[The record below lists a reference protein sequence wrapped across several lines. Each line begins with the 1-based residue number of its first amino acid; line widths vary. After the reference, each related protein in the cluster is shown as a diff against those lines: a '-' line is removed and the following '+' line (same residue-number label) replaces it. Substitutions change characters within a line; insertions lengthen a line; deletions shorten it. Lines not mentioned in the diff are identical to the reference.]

1 MKQRGITVIV
11 GAVLVATLTWLAL
24 HAQVPYVQLEPGP
37 SYNTLGKDDQGKDV
51 IVLNGATATESK
63 GQLRFLT
70 IVIRRQLTLAEAI
83 EGWLKG
89 DESVV
94 PEELY
99 FPPGQSQDQ
108 IDKENQQ
115 DFATSISSAQIAALN
130 KLGYPPLVGVKEVAA
145 GSPAEGKLKPGDI
158 INTID
163 GEKIGNADALVAKL
177 RSKPAGTTFQFGIT
191 RDGTAMTVA
200 VATKQDT
207 DGVQRIGVTPEITSA
222 AKFKISIPI
231 ENVGGPSAGL
241 MLTLGII
248 DKIEPED
255 LTGGKIIAGTGTID
269 PSGKVGPI
277 GGLPQ
282 KLVTAKSAG
291 ARWFLTPKDNCAEG
305 VANQKAGLP
314 LVQVGTL
321 DEALTA
327 LADIRAGKEPPLCP
341 GSKP

>member
-51 IVLNGATATESK
+51 IVLTGATATQSK

-99 FPPGQSQDQ
+99 FPPGQTQDQ

-130 KLGYPPLVGVKEVAA
+130 KLGYPPLVGVKDVAA
-145 GSPAEGKLKPGDI
+145 GSPADGKLKPGDI
-158 INTID
+158 ILTVD
-163 GEKIGNADALVAKL
+163 GEKLDTVDTMINKL
-177 RSKPAGTTFQFGIT
+177 RAKPAGTTFQFGIT
-191 RDGTAMTVA
+191 RDGVAMTVP
-200 VATKQDT
+200 VQTKD
-207 DGVQRIGVTPEITSA
+207 DGGVPRIGVTPEITSA

-291 ARWFLTPKDNCAEG
+291 ATWFLTPKDNCAEG

-314 LVQVGTL
+314 LVQVSTL
-321 DEALTA
+321 DEALAA

>member
-51 IVLNGATATESK
+51 IVLTGATATQSK

-130 KLGYPPLVGVKEVAA
+130 KLGYPPLVGVKDVAA
-145 GSPAEGKLKPGDI
+145 GSPADGKLKPGDI
-158 INTID
+158 ILTVDGQKID
-163 GEKIGNADALVAKL
+163 TVDTMINAL
-177 RSKPAGTTFQFGIT
+177 RAKPAGTTFQFGIS
-191 RDGTAMTVA
+191 RDGVAMTVP
-200 VATKQDT
+200 VQTKD
-207 DGVQRIGVTPEITSA
+207 DGGVPRIGVTPEITSA
-222 AKFKISIPI
+222 AKFKIAIPI

-291 ARWFLTPKDNCAEG
+291 ATWFLTPKDNCAEG
-305 VANQKAGLP
+305 VANQKSGLP
-314 LVQVGTL
+314 LVQVSTL

>member
-37 SYNTLGKDDQGKDV
+37 SYNTLGQDDHGKDV
-51 IVLNGATATESK
+51 IVLNGATATQSK

-99 FPPGQSQDQ
+99 FPPGQTQDQ

-115 DFATSISSAQIAALN
+115 DFATSISSAQTAALN
-130 KLGYPPLVGVKEVAA
+130 KLGYPPLIGVKEVAA
-145 GSPAEGKLKPGDI
+145 GSPADGKLKPGDI
-158 INTID
+158 ILTID
-163 GEKIGNADALVAKL
+163 GEKVDTVDTMISKL
-177 RSKPAGTTFQFGIT
+177 RAKPAGTTFQFGIN
-191 RDGTAMTVA
+191 RDGAAMTIPVQ
-200 VATKQDT
+200 TKD
-207 DGVQRIGVTPEITSA
+207 DGGVPRIGVTPEITSS

-291 ARWFLTPKDNCAEG
+291 ATWFLTPKDNCAEG

-314 LVQVGTL
+314 LVQVSTL
-321 DEALTA
+321 DEALAA
-327 LADIRAGKEPPLCP
+327 LADIRAGKQPPLCP

>member
-11 GAVLVATLTWLAL
+11 GAVLVATLTWLTL

-37 SYNTLGKDDQGKDV
+37 SYNTLGQDDQGKDV
-51 IVLNGATATESK
+51 IVLSGATATQSK

-83 EGWLKG
+83 QGWIKG

-99 FPPGQSQDQ
+99 FPPGQTQDQ

-115 DFATSISSAQIAALN
+115 DFATSISSAQTAALN
-130 KLGYPPLVGVKEVAA
+130 KLGYPPLIGVKEVAA
-145 GSPAEGKLKPGDI
+145 GSPADGKLKPGDI
-158 INTID
+158 ILSVD
-163 GEKIGNADALVAKL
+163 GEKLDTVDTMINKL
-177 RSKPAGTTFQFGIT
+177 RAKPAGTTFQFGIT
-191 RDGTAMTVA
+191 RDGVAMTVP
-200 VATKQDT
+200 VQTKD
-207 DGVQRIGVTPEITSA
+207 DGGVPRIGVTPEITSS

-291 ARWFLTPKDNCAEG
+291 ATWFLTPKDNCAEG
-305 VANQKAGLP
+305 VTNQKAGLP
-314 LVQVGTL
+314 LVQVSTL
-321 DEALTA
+321 DEALAA

>member
-51 IVLNGATATESK
+51 IVLTGATATQSK

-99 FPPGQSQDQ
+99 FPPGQTQDQ

-130 KLGYPPLVGVKEVAA
+130 KLGYPPLVGVKDVAA
-145 GSPAEGKLKPGDI
+145 GSPADGKLKPGDI
-158 INTID
+158 ILTVD
-163 GEKIGNADALVAKL
+163 GEKIDTVDTMINKL
-177 RSKPAGTTFQFGIT
+177 RAKPAETTFQFGIT
-191 RDGTAMTVA
+191 RDGVAMTIPVQ
-200 VATKQDT
+200 TKD
-207 DGVQRIGVTPEITSA
+207 DGGVPRIGVTPEITSA

-291 ARWFLTPKDNCAEG
+291 ATWFLTPKDNCAEG
-305 VANQKAGLP
+305 VANQKPGLP
-314 LVQVGTL
+314 LVQVSTL

-327 LADIRAGKEPPLCP
+327 LADIRAGTEPPLCP

>member
-51 IVLNGATATESK
+51 IVLTGATATQSK

-99 FPPGQSQDQ
+99 FPPGQTQDQ

-130 KLGYPPLVGVKEVAA
+130 KLGYPPLVGVKDVAA
-145 GSPAEGKLKPGDI
+145 GSPADGKLKPGDI
-158 INTID
+158 IVTVD
-163 GEKIGNADALVAKL
+163 GEKIDTVDTMINKL
-177 RSKPAGTTFQFGIT
+177 RAKPAGTTFQFGIT
-191 RDGTAMTVA
+191 RDGVAMTIPVQ
-200 VATKQDT
+200 TKD
-207 DGVQRIGVTPEITSA
+207 DGGVPRIGVTPEITSA

-291 ARWFLTPKDNCAEG
+291 ATWFLTPKDNCAEG
-305 VANQKAGLP
+305 VANQKPGLP
-314 LVQVGTL
+314 LVQVSTL

-327 LADIRAGKEPPLCP
+327 LADIRAGTEPPLCP

>member
-51 IVLNGATATESK
+51 IVLTGATATQSK

-99 FPPGQSQDQ
+99 FPPGQTQDQ

-130 KLGYPPLVGVKEVAA
+130 KLGYPPLVGVKDVAA
-145 GSPAEGKLKPGDI
+145 GSPADGKLKPGDI
-158 INTID
+158 IVTVDGDKID
-163 GEKIGNADALVAKL
+163 TVDTMINKL
-177 RSKPAGTTFQFGIT
+177 RAKPAGTTFQFGIT
-191 RDGTAMTVA
+191 RDGVAMTIPVQ
-200 VATKQDT
+200 TKD
-207 DGVQRIGVTPEITSA
+207 DGGVPRIGVTPEITSA

-291 ARWFLTPKDNCAEG
+291 ATWFLTPKDNCAEG

-314 LVQVGTL
+314 LVQVSTL
-321 DEALTA
+321 DEALAA